1 MKSILPLFPAL
12 LVTVV
17 LFGGGLLLSGLQ
29 SLGYSP
35 ALGHTALSTAAY
47 RALFAD
53 HTFWE
58 SLGLTLWVAAA
69 STLLA
74 ATFGTAFALLL
85 RAAGAGG
92 RLRFLFGL
100 TLPIPHLVASILTL
114 LLISQSGLLSRLTLA
129 AGLTSGPQD
138 FPALLYD
145 PRGLGILFELVWKE
159 TPFIGLNA
167 LAALTQLDPRLNDVA
182 ATLGA
187 GRWTRL
193 WRVTL
198 PLIRPALL
206 SSGILVFAFSLSSF
220 EVPALLGATSPTTLP
235 VLAYRAFT
243 DTDLTARA
251 SAMAISMVVAAL
263 GGVLVWA
270 YVRAQGLGRR

>member
-1 MKSILPLFPAL
+1 M
-12 LVTVV
+12 
-17 LFGGGLLLSGLQ
+17 LLSALQ

-35 ALGHTALSTAAY
+35 ALGQTALSTAAY
-47 RALFAD
+47 RELFAD

-58 SLGLTLWVAAA
+58 SLGLTLWVATL

-74 ATFGTAFALLL
+74 AMFGTLFALLL
-85 RAAGAGG
+85 RSAGAGG

-100 TLPIPHLVASILTL
+100 TLPIPHLVASIITL

-129 AGLTSGPQD
+129 AGLTAGPQD

-145 PRGLGILFELVWKE
+145 RRGLGIVLELVWKE
-159 TPFIGLNA
+159 TPFIGLNV
-167 LAALTQLDPRLNDVA
+167 LAALTQLDPRLQEVA
-182 ATLGA
+182 RTLGA

-263 GGVLVWA
+263 GGGLVWA
-270 YVRAQGLGRR
+270 YVRALGHGPGRR